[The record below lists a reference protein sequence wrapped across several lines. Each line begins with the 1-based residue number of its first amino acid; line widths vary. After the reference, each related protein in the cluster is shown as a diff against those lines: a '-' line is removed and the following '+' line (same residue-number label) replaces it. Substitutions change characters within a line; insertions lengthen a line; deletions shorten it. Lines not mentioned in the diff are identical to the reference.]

1 MLTVPARY
9 ILRKIVNKRYSDED
23 TVDLLGRRWF
33 TRLWTF
39 QELILAQDLMFMCG
53 DRSLH
58 PDEFLS
64 GISYMRDAIGN
75 TPFMPTGLGSDVVTV
90 AIDQTLLI
98 GVTTALSSIGAP
110 IRAR

>member
-23 TVDLLGRRWF
+23 TVDLLGRTWF

-58 PDEFLS
+58 PDEFLR
-64 GISYMRDAIGN
+64 GTSYMRDAIGN
-75 TPFMPTGLGSDVVTV
+75 TPFMDANRPG
-90 AIDQTLLI
+90 I
-98 GVTTALSSIGAP
+98 
-110 IRAR
+110 

>member
-1 MLTVPARY
+1 
-9 ILRKIVNKRYSDED
+9 
-23 TVDLLGRRWF
+23 VDLLGRRWF

-58 PDEFLS
+58 PGEFLR

-75 TPFMPTGLGSDVVTV
+75 TPFMDANRPG
-90 AIDQTLLI
+90 I
-98 GVTTALSSIGAP
+98 
-110 IRAR
+110 

>member
-23 TVDLLGRRWF
+23 TVDLLGRTWF

-58 PDEFLS
+58 PDEFLR

-75 TPFMPTGLGSDVVTV
+75 TPFMDANRPG
-90 AIDQTLLI
+90 I
-98 GVTTALSSIGAP
+98 
-110 IRAR
+110 